1 MRSTL
6 TLLLVCLMSSLVMAQ
21 NPKPPTRLPVDII
34 PTIDSLPVTDQVVL
48 AIQGTN
54 LTVYIDSTSNPDDQN
69 KLTTLEIKWEGEG
82 PGFNERTAT
91 STPSSLVISTSARRK
106 RLPRSGRK
114 VSVPCTTS
122 ARSSPKNGAAGSRLM
137 QPHRPGSLT
146 VRT

>member
-54 LTVYIDSTSNPDDQN
+54 LTVYIDSTSNPADQN
-69 KLTTLEIKWEGEG
+69 KLTTLEIKWEGRG
-82 PGFNERTAT
+82 PGFVEANCDFDTIFTGDFDVCTKEKIAK
-91 STPSSLVISTSARRK
+91 V
-106 RLPRSGRK
+106 RSKGFGP
-114 VSVPCTTS
+114 VYNLGEIIPEEWYPPGV
-122 ARSSPKNGAAGSRLM
+122 AG
-137 QPHRPGSLT
+137 
-146 VRT
+146 